1 MTGRPRTGRQSN
13 SARNRSVAATS
24 QSVQYVNYQGNYSG
38 TGNFERG
45 DRKFHQRLRCGSS
58 PDGYVLAMECTA
70 NPAIR
75 SPGIARGFFLQE
87 AGFSPR
93 LATSRSI
100 AFWMV
105 GTIWLVAILADV
117 FAAHPMK

>member
-1 MTGRPRTGRQSN
+1 V
-13 SARNRSVAATS
+13 ARNRSVAATS

-45 DRKFHQRLRCGSS
+45 DRKLHQRLRCGSS

-87 AGFSPR
+87 AGF
-93 LATSRSI
+93 LAQACYITFNRVLDGWHNMACCHI
-100 AFWMV
+100 
-105 GTIWLVAILADV
+105 G
-117 FAAHPMK
+117 